1 MFEIL
6 IHLLHVYLI
15 IRQLLLILV
24 IIYY

>member
-6 IHLLHVYLI
+6 IHLPHAYLI